1 MARLGTQIRPSP
13 EPDLAETYFWVTQQY
28 ARDWERVEP
37 RLASESARV
46 LPGRPV
52 WLGIHWTWMVK
63 FVLVVDRCDQME
75 LQTESDW

>member
-1 MARLGTQIRPSP
+1 
-13 EPDLAETYFWVTQQY
+13 
-28 ARDWERVEP
+28 
-37 RLASESARV
+37 LASESARV